1 MRAPA
6 ADPFWYLHM
15 HELFWLLLPVAAL
28 SGWGAARIHF
38 TRKTSANTPTYHP
51 SYLQGLNYL
60 VNEEP
65 DKALDAFIQALEVD
79 TDTVETHLA
88 LGGLFRRRG
97 EIDRAIRI
105 HENLIDQPRLTPEQL
120 SAAHRE
126 LARDYMRAGLLDR
139 AEQLLTAIVKSSP
152 QHVKELEHLL
162 EIYQQEKEWEKA
174 LEIANQ
180 LDEADGQNTRVLCAQ
195 FCCELAENSIE
206 AGDVEAATDLIKQ
219 AEQYDS
225 DCVRAS
231 VLTGD
236 LAQSAGDYT
245 AAISA
250 YERIAAQDMAYVPAV
265 LGVLHEC
272 YLHLGK
278 LSSMRSFLER
288 VLQAGAVP
296 SVTLA
301 LVDVIRETESTPLA
315 EQVLIDHLAEYPTL
329 DGIGKLMELDRD
341 ASPDR
346 KTGLNNV
353 LQKAVSA
360 LSGLG
365 ASYRCKRCG
374 YEAQKLYWCC
384 PGCKSWGLVKPVEE
398 IQTLSKHS

>member
-1 MRAPA
+1 
-6 ADPFWYLHM
+6 
-15 HELFWLLLPVAAL
+15 
-28 SGWGAARIHF
+28 
-38 TRKTSANTPTYHP
+38 
-51 SYLQGLNYL
+51 
-60 VNEEP
+60 
-65 DKALDAFIQALEVD
+65 
-79 TDTVETHLA
+79 
-88 LGGLFRRRG
+88 
-97 EIDRAIRI
+97 
-105 HENLIDQPRLTPEQL
+105 
-120 SAAHRE
+120 
-126 LARDYMRAGLLDR
+126 
-139 AEQLLTAIVKSSP
+139 
-152 QHVKELEHLL
+152 
-162 EIYQQEKEWEKA
+162 
-174 LEIANQ
+174 
-180 LDEADGQNTRVLCAQ
+180 
-195 FCCELAENSIE
+195 
-206 AGDVEAATDLIKQ
+206 
-219 AEQYDS
+219 
-225 DCVRAS
+225 
-231 VLTGD
+231 
-236 LAQSAGDYT
+236 
-245 AAISA
+245 
-250 YERIAAQDMAYVPAV
+250 
-265 LGVLHEC
+265 
-272 YLHLGK
+272 
-278 LSSMRSFLER
+278 MRSFLER